1 MKERTVVLMSLKP
14 DEAEA
19 LITAITDKL
28 GENAPTVSDELAQL
42 RSGYSGI
49 YTEKSDLEK
58 TNEQLANDK
67 EQLILTNGKLF
78 NQIKE
83 NDPLVKTTQHSG
95 SDGDGGDPDTDPLEH
110 MLDNVKE
117 SGDF

>member
-1 MKERTVVLMSLKP
+1 MSLKP

-28 GENAPTVSDELAQL
+28 GDTAPTVSDELAQL

-49 YTEKSDLEK
+49 YTEKSDLEQ
-58 TNEQLANDK
+58 TNKQLANDK

-83 NDPLVKTTQHSG
+83 NDPLVKAKQPTG
-95 SDGDGGDPDTDPLEH
+95 SDNSDVDGDADPLEH
-110 MLDNVKE
+110 MLENVKE
-117 SGDF
+117 SGEF

>member
-1 MKERTVVLMSLKP
+1 MSLKP
-14 DEAEA
+14 EEAEA

-28 GENAPTVSDELAQL
+28 GDNAPTVSDELAQL

-58 TNEQLANDK
+58 VNQQLSSDK
-67 EQLILTNGKLF
+67 ENLILTNGKLF

-83 NDPLVKTTQHSG
+83 NEPLVSQKHPNG
-95 SDGDGGDPDTDPLEH
+95 SDSDDGDPDSDPLER
-110 MLDNVKE
+110 MLENAKE

>member
-1 MKERTVVLMSLKP
+1 MSLKP
-14 DEAEA
+14 EEAEA
-19 LITAITDKL
+19 LITSITDKL
-28 GENAPTVSDELAQL
+28 GDNAPTVSDELAQL

-49 YTEKSDLEK
+49 YSEKSDLETVNK
-58 TNEQLANDK
+58 QLNSDK
-67 EQLILTNGKLF
+67 ENLILTNWKLF

-83 NDPLVKTTQHSG
+83 NEPLVNPKQPNG
-95 SDGDGGDPDTDPLEH
+95 SDNDNNDPDSDPLEH

>member
-1 MKERTVVLMSLKP
+1 MSLKP

-28 GENAPTVSDELAQL
+28 GDNAPTVSDELAQL

-58 TNEQLANDK
+58 ANQQLNSDK
-67 EQLILTNGKLF
+67 ENLILTNGKLF

-83 NDPLVKTTQHSG
+83 NEPLVNPKQPNG
-95 SDGDGGDPDTDPLEH
+95 SDNDNDDPDSDPLEH
-110 MLDNVKE
+110 MLENVKE

>member
-1 MKERTVVLMSLKP
+1 MSLKP
-14 DEAEA
+14 EEAEA

-28 GENAPTVSDELAQL
+28 GDNAPTISDELAQL

-58 TNEQLANDK
+58 ANQQLNSDK
-67 EQLILTNGKLF
+67 ENLILTNGKLF

-83 NDPLVKTTQHSG
+83 NEPLVNPKQPNG
-95 SDGDGGDPDTDPLEH
+95 SDNDNDDPDSDPLEH
-110 MLDNVKE
+110 MLENVKE

>member
-1 MKERTVVLMSLKP
+1 MSLKP
-14 DEAEA
+14 EEAEA
-19 LITAITDKL
+19 LITSITEKL
-28 GENAPTVSDELAQL
+28 GDNAPTVSDELAQL

-58 TNEQLANDK
+58 TNQQLNSDK
-67 EQLILTNGKLF
+67 ENLILTNGKLF

-83 NDPLVKTTQHSG
+83 NEPLVNPKKPNG
-95 SDGDGGDPDTDPLEH
+95 SDNDDDDPGIDPLEH
-110 MLDNVKE
+110 MLDNAKE

>member
-1 MKERTVVLMSLKP
+1 MSLKP
-14 DEAEA
+14 DEAEE

-28 GENAPTVSDELAQL
+28 GDNAPTVSDELAQL
-42 RSGYSGI
+42 RSGYSGV
-49 YTEKSDLEK
+49 YTEKSDLEQANK
-58 TNEQLANDK
+58 QLTSDK

-83 NDPLVKTTQHSG
+83 NEPLVSPKQPNGSDNDNDDPDSDPL
-95 SDGDGGDPDTDPLEH
+95 DH
-110 MLDNVKE
+110 MLQNVKE

>member
-1 MKERTVVLMSLKP
+1 MSLKP
-14 DEAEA
+14 EEAEA

-28 GENAPTVSDELAQL
+28 GDNAPTVSDELAQL

-58 TNEQLANDK
+58 TNQQLKSDK
-67 EQLILTNGKLF
+67 ENLILTNGKLF

-83 NDPLVKTTQHSG
+83 NEPLVNPKQANS
-95 SDGDGGDPDTDPLEH
+95 SDSDDGDPDGDPLQK

>member
-1 MKERTVVLMSLKP
+1 MSLKP
-14 DEAEA
+14 EEAEA

-28 GENAPTVSDELAQL
+28 GDNAPTVSDELAQL

-58 TNEQLANDK
+58 TNQQLTSDK
-67 EQLILTNGKLF
+67 ENLILTNGKLF

-83 NDPLVKTTQHSG
+83 NEPLVNPKQPHG
-95 SDGDGGDPDTDPLEH
+95 SDNDDNDSDSDPLER
-110 MLDNVKE
+110 MLENAKE

>member
-1 MKERTVVLMSLKP
+1 MSLKP
-14 DEAEA
+14 EEAEA

-28 GENAPTVSDELAQL
+28 GDNAPTVSDELAQL

-58 TNEQLANDK
+58 VNQQLASDK
-67 EQLILTNGKLF
+67 ENLILTNGKLF

-83 NDPLVKTTQHSG
+83 NEPLVNPKQANS
-95 SDGDGGDPDTDPLEH
+95 SDSDDGDPDGDPLQH